1 MDIDK
6 LWDHKCDN
14 DLTCKICIA
23 YNDNLIPNG
32 DGLYRYEEENEEFM
46 RVHYQSYEILRA

>member
-32 DGLYRYEEENEEFM
+32 DGIYKYEEENEEFV